1 MQSSR
6 LCKVTE
12 EVSEDLAAPA
22 PRAASAAL
30 PDHEVRTALLRLFEA
45 EGTVTATLAA
55 QRLGYSSGL
64 CSFHL
69 RQLARHGVIEPVP
82 VNGGRARPWRLR
94 QAGVDQPQAATPGN
108 DFDRLAR
115 RLEDESYQRWLAHR
129 DRAEPLW
136 QQDEAFSSVVY
147 LTPDELT
154 QVADSVRR
162 LLAGFQHREA
172 DPATRPADARPVA
185 AVTRLFPLLPDASR

>member
-1 MQSSR
+1 MYMVANMSSI
-6 LCKVTE
+6 
-12 EVSEDLAAPA
+12 SLASSGVPN
-22 PRAASAAL
+22 SAAAGL
-30 PDHEVRTALLRLFEA
+30 PDHEVRTALLRLLEA
-45 EGTVTATLAA
+45 EGTVTATSAA

-69 RQLARHGVIEPVP
+69 RQLARHGRIEPVP
-82 VNGGRARPWRLR
+82 TSGGRARPWRLR
-94 QAGVDQPQAATPGN
+94 QAATAGAEPRAGEFDQ
-108 DFDRLAR
+108 LAR

-129 DRAEPLW
+129 EQAEPRW

-147 LTPDELT
+147 LTPEELG

-172 DPATRPADARPVA
+172 DPAARPATARPVA
-185 AVTRLFPLLPDASR
+185 AITRLFPLLPDSPR